1 MGKMKEL
8 LFEMQEE
15 RADKWIAEHY
25 PDAEEGTPEWEMA
38 AQNYNWMM
46 DDLAEQAEWQWFQ
59 DSLNDLDDRYIHA
72 VRELDE
78 LKELVTSSNSG

>member
-1 MGKMKEL
+1 
-8 LFEMQEE
+8 
-15 RADKWIAEHY
+15 
-25 PDAEEGTPEWEMA
+25 MA